1 MANRVWPDAA
11 IPPGETLA
19 EEIEAQGLSQAEL
32 ARRMGRPVQAVN
44 EIVRGKKAITAE
56 TALGLE
62 DVLGVPAH
70 FWLRLEADHQ
80 LNVARLAR
88 STGSR
93 ARRGGRLTATVATR
107 SKSSRRRVPVAQ

>member
-1 MANRVWPDAA
+1 VAKRIWPDVA

-19 EEIEAQGLSQAEL
+19 EELEARGLSQAEL
-32 ARRMGRPVQAVN
+32 ARRMGCPVQAVN

-62 DVLGVPAH
+62 DVLGVPAD

-80 LNVARLAR
+80 LTVARLAR
-88 STGSR
+88 R
-93 ARRGGRLTATVATR
+93 AALRPRRGRPSATPAPR
-107 SKSSRRRVPVAQ
+107 PRPSRRVPSAQ